1 MGKVI
6 WKIRTFLL
14 VQKCHYLWMAI
25 SGHFH
30 AISSGSDHPRKWVD
44 QNNLYSML
52 VNIEVSDGHRLP
64 ERSMHASSGNV
75 CRTLS
80 RWARRLILCTF
91 VKITLQYPPMTY
103 ALLYTSMNI
112 VRNTKRATIA
122 CAHWARYL
130 AKRTSIVQQR
140 LHTIR
145 SEWHA
150 LIDCRRFIHKKIYK
164 PPPNTGNCGRC
175 ARMI

>member
-1 MGKVI
+1 MVKVT

-14 VQKCHYLWMAI
+14 MQKCHYLWMAI

-30 AISSGSDHPRKWVD
+30 TTSYGSDHPKKWVD
-44 QNNLYSML
+44 QTTTLFSML

-64 ERSMHASSGNV
+64 ERSIHAFSGNV

-91 VKITLQYPPMTY
+91 VKITLQYPPMPY

-112 VRNTKRATIA
+112 VRNTNRAEQLRVRFGPVNSQSA
-122 CAHWARYL
+122 
-130 AKRTSIVQQR
+130 Q
-140 LHTIR
+140 
-145 SEWHA
+145 A
-150 LIDCRRFIHKKIYK
+150 LYNRDCIQFR
-164 PPPNTGNCGRC
+164 PNG
-175 ARMI
+175 MLS